1 MKTVVLLSYTGI
13 GSNLLH
19 LSYCHQIAKKY
30 GPITI
35 ITLCKNLNQ
44 ALSKDPLIKEVIYL
58 DKYYKKLTDIFYLS
72 NFLSTLKIDNIF
84 IFYPSIRFFLACKI
98 ARIKNIK
105 SYPLFKKKN
114 LHLVNAA
121 KKFTEKVL
129 NIKNCPTES
138 KIFIDKIEREN
149 ALKKIINNKK
159 NVILGIGSSGPSTR
173 WGSKNFINLMKK
185 LLKKKD
191 DFYFFL
197 LCGPNEKEIADT
209 ITKEIDNDY
218 CISLDKQKISE
229 IVPLISLAD
238 LYVGNDS
245 FGQHVASQ
253 CNIPSIIIMLD
264 TPKAYSDYSI
274 NQFRILP
281 ENINEN
287 DISHDSKF
295 SPDSIKVEQVIEKIF
310 SILKL

>member
-1 MKTVVLLSYTGI
+1 MKTAILLSYTGI

-58 DKYYKKLTDIFYLS
+58 DRYYKKLTDIFYLS

-84 IFYPSIRFFLACKI
+84 IFYPSIRFFLASKI
-98 ARIKNIK
+98 AKIKNVK

-138 KIFIDKIEREN
+138 KIFIDKFEREN

-173 WGSKNFINLMKK
+173 WGSKNFIDLIKK
-185 LLKKKD
+185 LLEKD

-197 LCGPNEKEIADT
+197 LCGQNEKEIADT
-209 ITKEIDNDY
+209 IKKEIDNDY

-238 LYVGNDS
+238 IYVGNDS

-295 SPDSIKVEQVIEKIF
+295 SPDSIKVEQVVKKIF

>member
-1 MKTVVLLSYTGI
+1 MKTAILLSYTGI

-58 DKYYKKLTDIFYLS
+58 DRYYKKLTDIFYLS

-84 IFYPSIRFFLACKI
+84 IFYPSIRFFLASKI
-98 ARIKNIK
+98 AKIKNVK

-138 KIFIDKIEREN
+138 KIFIDKFEREN

-173 WGSKNFINLMKK
+173 WGSKNFIDLIKK
-185 LLKKKD
+185 LLEKD

-197 LCGPNEKEIADT
+197 LCGQNEKEIADT
-209 ITKEIDNDY
+209 IKKEIDNDY

-238 LYVGNDS
+238 IYVGNDS

-264 TPKAYSDYSI
+264 TPKAYSDYSV

-295 SPDSIKVEQVIEKIF
+295 SPDSIKVEQVVKKIF

>member
-1 MKTVVLLSYTGI
+1 MKTAILLSYTGI

-35 ITLCKNLNQ
+35 ITLCRNLNQ

-58 DKYYKKLTDIFYLS
+58 DRYYKKLTDIFYLS

-84 IFYPSIRFFLACKI
+84 IFYPSIRFFLASKI
-98 ARIKNIK
+98 AKIKNVK

-138 KIFIDKIEREN
+138 KIFIDKFEREN

-173 WGSKNFINLMKK
+173 WGSKNFIDLIKK
-185 LLKKKD
+185 LLEKD

-197 LCGPNEKEIADT
+197 LCGQNEKEIANT
-209 ITKEIDNDY
+209 IKKEIDNDY

-238 LYVGNDS
+238 IYVGNDS

-295 SPDSIKVEQVIEKIF
+295 SPDSIKVEQVVEKIF

>member
-1 MKTVVLLSYTGI
+1 MKTAILLSYTGI

-58 DKYYKKLTDIFYLS
+58 DRYYKKLTDIFYLS

-84 IFYPSIRFFLACKI
+84 IFYPSIRFFLASKI
-98 ARIKNIK
+98 AKIKNVK

-173 WGSKNFINLMKK
+173 WGSKNFIDLIKK
-185 LLKKKD
+185 LLEKD

-197 LCGPNEKEIADT
+197 LCGQNEKEIADT
-209 ITKEIDNDY
+209 IKKEIDNDY

-238 LYVGNDS
+238 IYVGNDS

-295 SPDSIKVEQVIEKIF
+295 SPDSIKVEQVVEKIF

>member
-1 MKTVVLLSYTGI
+1 MKTVVLLSYTGL

-19 LSYCHQIAKKY
+19 LSYCHEIAKKY

-35 ITLCKNLNQ
+35 ITLCENLNQ

-58 DKYYKKLTDIFYLS
+58 NRYYKKLTDIFNLS
-72 NFLSTLKIDNIF
+72 NFLSKLQIDNIF
-84 IFYPSIRFFLACKI
+84 IYYPSIRFFIASKI
-98 ARIKNIK
+98 AKIKNIK
-105 SYPLFKKKN
+105 CYSFFIKKN
-114 LHLVNAA
+114 LHLVQAA

-129 NIKNCPTES
+129 NIKDCPTET
-138 KIFIDKIEREN
+138 KIFIDKTDREN
-149 ALKKIINNKK
+149 ASKKIVNNKK

-173 WGSKNFINLMKK
+173 WGSKNYINLIKK
-185 LLKKKD
+185 LIKKN
-191 DFYFFL
+191 DFFFFL
-197 LCGPNEKEIADT
+197 LCGPNEKEIAES
-209 ITKEIDNDY
+209 IIKEIDEEY
-218 CISLDKQKISE
+218 CISLDKEKISA

-238 LYVGNDS
+238 IYVGNDS

-253 CNIPSIIIMLD
+253 CSIPSIIIMLD

-287 DISHDSKF
+287 DITHDSNF
-295 SPDSIKVEQVIEKIF
+295 PPDSIKVEDVLEKIY

>member
-1 MKTVVLLSYTGI
+1 MKTVVLLSYTGL

-19 LSYCHQIAKKY
+19 LSYCHEIAKKY

-35 ITLCKNLNQ
+35 ITLCENLNQ

-58 DKYYKKLTDIFYLS
+58 NRYYKKLTDIFNLS
-72 NFLSTLKIDNIF
+72 NFLSKLQIDNIF
-84 IFYPSIRFFLACKI
+84 IYYPSIRFFIASKI
-98 ARIKNIK
+98 AKIKNIK
-105 SYPLFKKKN
+105 CYSFFIKKN
-114 LHLVNAA
+114 LHLVQAA

-129 NIKNCPTES
+129 NIKDCPTET
-138 KIFIDKIEREN
+138 KIFIDKTDREN
-149 ALKKIINNKK
+149 ASKKIVNNKK
-159 NVILGIGSSGPSTR
+159 NGILGIGSSGPSTR
-173 WGSKNFINLMKK
+173 WGSKNYINLIKK
-185 LLKKKD
+185 LIKKN
-191 DFYFFL
+191 DFFFFL
-197 LCGPNEKEIADT
+197 LCGPNEKEIAES
-209 ITKEIDNDY
+209 IIKEIDEEY
-218 CISLDKQKISE
+218 CISLDKEKISA

-238 LYVGNDS
+238 IYVGNDS

-253 CNIPSIIIMLD
+253 CSIPSIIIMLD

-287 DISHDSKF
+287 DITHDSNF
-295 SPDSIKVEQVIEKIF
+295 PPDSIKVEDVLEKIY

>member
-1 MKTVVLLSYTGI
+1 MKTAVLLSYTGL

-35 ITLCKNLNQ
+35 ITLCENLNQ
-44 ALSKDPLIKEVIYL
+44 ALSKDPLIEDVIYMNR
-58 DKYYKKLTDIFYLS
+58 YYKKFTDVFNLS
-72 NFLSTLKIDNIF
+72 NFLSELKIDNIF

-98 ARIKNIK
+98 AKIKNIK
-105 SYPLFKKKN
+105 CYPLFKKKN

-129 NIKNCPTES
+129 NIKNCPTET
-138 KIFIDKIEREN
+138 KIFIDKNERDY
-149 ALKKIINNKK
+149 ASKKIRNNKK

-173 WGSKNFINLMKK
+173 WGSKNFISLIKK
-185 LLKKKD
+185 LNKKNG
-191 DFYFFL
+191 FYFFL
-197 LCGPNEKEIADT
+197 LCGPNEKEISNA
-209 ITKEIDNDY
+209 IIKEIDKNY
-218 CISLDKQKISE
+218 CVSLDKQKISE
-229 IVPLISLAD
+229 IIPLISLAD
-238 LYVGNDS
+238 IYVGNDS

-253 CNIPSIIIMLD
+253 CNIPSIVIMLD

-281 ENINEN
+281 EDINEN
-287 DISHDSKF
+287 DISHNSNF
-295 SPDSIKVEQVIEKIF
+295 SPDSIKVEKVLEKIF

>member
-1 MKTVVLLSYTGI
+1 MKTAILLSYTGI

-58 DKYYKKLTDIFYLS
+58 DRYYKKLTDIFYLS

-84 IFYPSIRFFLACKI
+84 IFYPSIRFFLASKI
-98 ARIKNIK
+98 AKIKNVK

-138 KIFIDKIEREN
+138 KIFIDKFEREN

-173 WGSKNFINLMKK
+173 WGSKNFIDLIKK
-185 LLKKKD
+185 LLEKD

-197 LCGPNEKEIADT
+197 LCGQNEKEIADT
-209 ITKEIDNDY
+209 IKKEIDNDY

-238 LYVGNDS
+238 IYVGNDS

-295 SPDSIKVEQVIEKIF
+295 SPDSIKVEQVVEKIF

>member
-1 MKTVVLLSYTGI
+1 MKTAVLLSYTGI

-58 DKYYKKLTDIFYLS
+58 DRYYKKLTDIFYLS

-84 IFYPSIRFFLACKI
+84 IFYPSIRFFLASKI
-98 ARIKNIK
+98 AKIKNVK

-173 WGSKNFINLMKK
+173 WGPKNFIDLIKK
-185 LLKKKD
+185 LLEKD

-197 LCGPNEKEIADT
+197 LCGQNEKEIADT
-209 ITKEIDNDY
+209 IKKEIDNDY

-238 LYVGNDS
+238 IYVGNDS

-295 SPDSIKVEQVIEKIF
+295 SPDSIKVEQVVEKIF

>member
-1 MKTVVLLSYTGI
+1 MKTAILLSYTGI

-58 DKYYKKLTDIFYLS
+58 DRYYKKLTDIFYLS

-84 IFYPSIRFFLACKI
+84 IFYPSIRFFLASKI
-98 ARIKNIK
+98 AKIKNVK

-138 KIFIDKIEREN
+138 KIFIDKFEREN

-173 WGSKNFINLMKK
+173 WGSKNFIDLIKI
-185 LLKKKD
+185 LLKKN

-197 LCGPNEKEIADT
+197 LCGPNEKEIADS
-209 ITKEIDNDY
+209 IKKEIDNDY

-238 LYVGNDS
+238 IYVGNDS

-264 TPKAYSDYSI
+264 TPKAYSDYSV

-295 SPDSIKVEQVIEKIF
+295 SPDSIKVEQVVEKIF

>member
-1 MKTVVLLSYTGI
+1 MKTAVLLSYTGI

-58 DKYYKKLTDIFYLS
+58 DRYYKKLTDIFYLS

-84 IFYPSIRFFLACKI
+84 IFYPSIRFFLASKI
-98 ARIKNIK
+98 AKIKNVK

-138 KIFIDKIEREN
+138 KIFIDKFEREN

-173 WGSKNFINLMKK
+173 WGSKNFIDLIKK
-185 LLKKKD
+185 LLEKD

-197 LCGPNEKEIADT
+197 LCGQNEKEIADT
-209 ITKEIDNDY
+209 IKKEIDNDY

-238 LYVGNDS
+238 IYVGNDS

-295 SPDSIKVEQVIEKIF
+295 SPDSIKVEQVVEKIF

>member
-1 MKTVVLLSYTGI
+1 MKTAILLSYTGI

-58 DKYYKKLTDIFYLS
+58 DRYYKKLTDIFYLS

-84 IFYPSIRFFLACKI
+84 IFYPSIRFFLASKI
-98 ARIKNIK
+98 AKIKNVK

-138 KIFIDKIEREN
+138 KIFIDKFEREN
-149 ALKKIINNKK
+149 ALKKIKSNKK

-173 WGSKNFINLMKK
+173 WGSKNFIDLIKK
-185 LLKKKD
+185 LLEKD

-197 LCGPNEKEIADT
+197 LCGQNEKEIADT
-209 ITKEIDNDY
+209 IKKEIDNDY

-238 LYVGNDS
+238 IYVGNDS

-295 SPDSIKVEQVIEKIF
+295 SPDSIKVEQVVEKIF